1 MKSFDLI
8 SSIVS
13 TQWPSSKD
21 LWEAWGIQSLVT
33 MSLACQIT
41 LAILGSRRRYRTSIV
56 IRYVIHATYLLSSYF
71 ATIALG
77 KLTVVQ
83 IDNPDRPDYITELK
97 GLLAPLLLMQLGNPD
112 SITAYSVE
120 DNRLSNRQMLNLF
133 VRVISVIWIL
143 IRCWDS
149 SSPVPLLYFP
159 LSVAGIIR
167 SALTVWA
174 LAYVYWKGSSISAK
188 DILDDEIVG
197 KFFNKQDRPKWSTER
212 KIIFKAY
219 HRFDRLK
226 PHIANW
232 LYHPESL
239 KESRLTVQR
248 DLAFITTEVELG
260 FMYDVLY
267 TKQPILY
274 KPLGLICR
282 FTSFFCLVSALCRFA
297 IIFRRAFLI
306 DKYITYTYAL
316 LIGVTA
322 LEGYQ
327 IVLQPFSAWAIV
339 AMSRHQRN
347 CLVSTRLLNFLAERY
362 MKRKRWSNSVGQLGL
377 LDHRL
382 YDDDWPRPIGRFL
395 RYLGIKQVTWRRYW
409 IYSRVEILGSLKEL
423 LVEDMEKLNVIR
435 GQKPFTE
442 RGDWTIKAHNLSDD
456 VEWTRDLEVLRYSIS
471 TTFDKS
477 IIIWHMATTFCLH
490 SDSDESPN
498 REGSKLLSSYMM
510 YLLALRPYML
520 SLTTADITLEHACTI
535 LKPFLKYRDSNQ
547 ALGTLSSEED
557 VLEPSLD
564 QMGTI
569 ITRDWHVLLDA
580 QKLAATLKGKNNK
593 WQIISSI
600 WVEMLCYA
608 AHSCQVYHH
617 MKLLRRGGELITHVW
632 LLLKHHT
639 DKYTHTEETKHTG
652 ETKGKSQSEW

>member
-1 MKSFDLI
+1 MKSFNLM
-8 SSIVS
+8 SSMVS
-13 TQWPSSKD
+13 TQWPALND
-21 LWEAWGIQSLVT
+21 LWEAWGIQLLVT

-41 LAILGSRRRYRTSIV
+41 LAILGSRRRYKTSIILRHV
-56 IRYVIHATYLLSSYF
+56 ILTAYLLSSYI

-77 KLTVVQ
+77 KLTVIQ
-83 IDNPDRPDYITELK
+83 IDHPDRPDYITELK

-120 DNRLSNRQMLNLF
+120 DNRLSIRQMLNLS
-133 VRVISVIWIL
+133 VRVVFVVWIL

-149 SSPVPLLYFP
+149 SSPVPFLYFP
-159 LSVAGIIR
+159 LSLAGIIR

-174 LAYVYWKGSSISAK
+174 LKSVYWERSSISVK
-188 DILDDEIVG
+188 DIFDEETVAKFLDNE
-197 KFFNKQDRPKWSTER
+197 RPSWTKEQT
-212 KIIFKAY
+212 IILKAY
-219 HRFDRLK
+219 HRFDCLK
-226 PHIANW
+226 PHIVNW

-239 KESRLTVQR
+239 SKSQLIVDH
-248 DLAFITTEVELG
+248 DLAFITAEVELG

-282 FTSFFCLVSALCRFA
+282 FTSFFCLVSALCGFA
-297 IIFRRAFLI
+297 LIFRSAFLI
-306 DKYITYTYAL
+306 DMYITYTYAL

-339 AMSRHQRN
+339 VMSHHQRN
-347 CLVSTRLLNFLAERY
+347 HLISTRLLNCLAERY
-362 MKRKRWSNSVGQLGL
+362 MKRKRWSNSVGQLNL
-377 LDHRL
+377 LDNRL
-382 YDDDWPRPIGRFL
+382 YDDDWPWHIGRIL
-395 RYLGIKQVTWRRYW
+395 RYLGKKQVTYRRYW
-409 IYSRVEILGSLKEL
+409 IHCRVKIPGSLKEL
-423 LVEDMEKLNVIR
+423 LVEDMEKLNVSR

-442 RGDWTIKAHNLSDD
+442 RGKWTLKAHKLRND
-456 VEWTRDLEVLRYSIS
+456 VEWTQEALEVFKKSIS

-477 IIIWHMATTFCLH
+477 IIIWHMATNICLL
-490 SDSDESPN
+490 SERDDSPN
-498 REGSKLLSSYMM
+498 CKGSELLSNYMI
-510 YLLALRPYML
+510 YLLALRPYTL
-520 SLTTADITLEHACTI
+520 SLTTSDITLEHACAV
-535 LKPFLKYRDSNQ
+535 LKPFLRYRDCNE
-547 ALGTLSSEED
+547 ALWTLSSEED
-557 VLEPSLD
+557 MLEPSLD

-608 AHSCQVYHH
+608 AYNCQVYHH
-617 MKLLRRGGELITHVW
+617 AKLLRRGGGLITHVW
-632 LLLKHHT
+632 LLLMHDT
-639 DKYTHTEETKHTG
+639 DKYTHTPKTKPTEETEG
-652 ETKGKSQSEW
+652 